1 MSEQDLIKA
10 ALAEGERRAENVLE
24 FRRGQL
30 AVREAAITRARAEAP
45 VAHAERALAP
55 QAFAAAGS
63 PPRGVL
69 VAEGDS
75 WFDYP
80 MTDALRVLEDQFG
93 YDVESVAHRGD
104 RVEDMA
110 YGDGQLEE
118 LTRTIEKLLRRRI
131 EPRAVL
137 LSGGGNDVAGP
148 EFGMLLNHRRSPTP
162 GLNAQI
168 IAGVFNERIK
178 LAYISI
184 LQAVTRISEDK
195 LHRRIPIV
203 VHGYDHPVPDGR
215 GYMGGWWF
223 LPGPWLE
230 PGFREKGYG
239 GDDRLDERIALA
251 AAVIDHFNVMLKS
264 IADMP
269 EFAHVHYVDLRGTLS
284 NAAANYEEFWA
295 NELHPTPGGFE
306 LVARQLAAVL

>member
-45 VAHAERALAP
+45 VAHVERALAP

-131 EPRAVL
+131 EPRALARDVVERRGQL
-137 LSGGGNDVAGP
+137 RRILGERAASDAGRVRAGGATAGGGALTGR
-148 EFGMLLNHRRSPTP
+148 HR
-162 GLNAQI
+162 
-168 IAGVFNERIK
+168 
-178 LAYISI
+178 
-184 LQAVTRISEDK
+184 QAI
-195 LHRRIPIV
+195 H
-203 VHGYDHPVPDGR
+203 
-215 GYMGGWWF
+215 
-223 LPGPWLE
+223 
-230 PGFREKGYG
+230 
-239 GDDRLDERIALA
+239 A
-251 AAVIDHFNVMLKS
+251 AAATSRAPLTRALCIPNGASF
-264 IADMP
+264 
-269 EFAHVHYVDLRGTLS
+269 S
-284 NAAANYEEFWA
+284 NATKAVSAAITARFITPPA
-295 NELHPTPGGFE
+295 KSSSISAQQQPT
-306 LVARQLAAVL
+306 Q